1 VLARQAGGQVCLRR
15 MSLADRW
22 VGVDGEE
29 SMARTVRAA
38 SVSPHNR
45 RRHYGAP
52 RLIRANLYDL
62 FILMRRSG
70 VALIGFLVVV
80 FSAAAYL
87 NLVSPSHLPVA
98 NALYE
103 SLRLLIFQSG
113 LPLPGDPLGAALFFL
128 VPILGLLLVAQSV
141 LTFGRGL
148 LDKGSRLQSWQVSLA
163 STYSNHVIV
172 CGLGRVGFRVVT
184 RLIDAG
190 YDPIVIESK
199 WEGEHVARV
208 VRMKVPVIVGDARDR
223 IILRQARLRQA
234 RALIADINGDLTNI
248 EIALAARAIRPDIRV
263 ILRAFDEDLDRR
275 LERTFGAN
283 SAFSASALAAPTF
296 TAAAVSREIDYVLPL
311 GEDGALLGVTQLV
324 VRKEGL
330 LPETAQQLEAE
341 YGVRVVQVDSS
352 VPRNIDRAR
361 LHAGTTL
368 TLLGTLAALEA
379 ARVRNVQSP
388 SSWPPE
394 TIPQQH
400 PTMERDTVIV
410 CGLGKVGYRVVR
422 RLYSLTP
429 RLRIVVINLGDEH
442 TAFVRQ
448 VRRMEGVTYI
458 SGDASDV
465 ETLRAAGIDRA
476 YSVAVLTSDDAANL
490 RIGLA
495 ARGERPDVHVVLRV
509 FSDALADQLVTLF
522 GIRTTYSTS
531 DLAGPTLAAAA
542 VLSGISRA
550 FYAGGTLFATDE
562 VTVDDSGKSAGR
574 TIADLRTKRQVV
586 VIAIQRQGQLMLMP
600 PAETQL
606 MAGDEL
612 ALLAP
617 LDVLRSLRDGGMR
630 KLLG

>member
-1 VLARQAGGQVCLRR
+1 
-15 MSLADRW
+15 
-22 VGVDGEE
+22 
-29 SMARTVRAA
+29 MARTARAV
-38 SVSPHNR
+38 SLSPHNR
-45 RRHYGAP
+45 RRHYGVL

-70 VALIGFLVVV
+70 VALVGFLVVV
-80 FSAAAYL
+80 CSAAAYL
-87 NLVSPSHLPVA
+87 NLVSPSHLPIA
-98 NALYE
+98 NAFYE
-103 SLRLLIFQSG
+103 SLKLLIFQSSLQ
-113 LPLPGDPLGAALFFL
+113 LPTDPLGEALFFL

-172 CGLGRVGFRVVT
+172 CGLGRVGYRVVT

-190 YDPIVIESK
+190 YEPVVIERT
-199 WEGEHVARV
+199 WEGEQVARV

-223 IILRQARLRQA
+223 IILRQARVRQA
-234 RALIADINGDLTNI
+234 RALVAGINGDLTNI
-248 EIALAARAIRPDIRV
+248 EIALAARAIRPDLRI

-275 LERTFGAN
+275 LERTFGPN

-296 TAAAVSREIDYVLPL
+296 TAAAVSREIDYVIPL
-311 GEDGALLGVTQLV
+311 GEDGALLGVTQLA

-330 LPETAQQLEAE
+330 LPETAQLLEAE
-341 YGVRVVQVDSS
+341 YGVRVIQVGGAI
-352 VPRNIDRAR
+352 PKGLDRVR
-361 LHAGTTL
+361 LQAGTTL

-379 ARVRNVQSP
+379 VRVRNLQSP
-388 SSWPPE
+388 STWPPE
-394 TIPQQH
+394 TIPRQH
-400 PTMERDTVIV
+400 PTAERDTVII

-422 RLYSLTP
+422 RLYGLTP
-429 RLRIVVINLGDEH
+429 RPRIVVINLGDEH

-495 ARGERPDVHVVLRV
+495 VRGEQPDVHVVLRV
-509 FSDALADQLVTLF
+509 FSDDLADQLVTLF

-542 VLSGISRA
+542 ILSGISRA

-562 VTVDDSGKSAGR
+562 FAVDDKDYSARR
-574 TIADLRTKRQVV
+574 TIGDLRARRQVN
-586 VIAIQRQGQLMLMP
+586 VIALRRQGQILLVP
-600 PAETQL
+600 PADTPL
-606 MAGDEL
+606 VAGDEV

-617 LDVLRSLRDGGMR
+617 LDVLRGLREGGMR
-630 KLLG
+630 KLLA

>member
-1 VLARQAGGQVCLRR
+1 
-15 MSLADRW
+15 
-22 VGVDGEE
+22 
-29 SMARTVRAA
+29 MARDARAT
-38 SVSPHNR
+38 SLSPHNR
-45 RRHYGAP
+45 RRRYGAL

-70 VALIGFLVVV
+70 VALVGFLVVV
-80 FSAAAYL
+80 LAAATYL
-87 NLVSPSHLPVA
+87 NLVSPDRLPVA

-103 SLRLLIFQSG
+103 SLRLLIFQSS
-113 LPLPGDPLGAALFFL
+113 LSLPGDPLGVAIFFL

-172 CGLGRVGFRVVT
+172 CGLGRVGYRVVT

-190 YDPIVIESK
+190 YQPIAIERK
-199 WEGEHVARV
+199 WEGDYAARL
-208 VRMKVPVIVGDARDR
+208 VRMKVPVIVGDARER
-223 IILRQARLRQA
+223 IILRQARVRQA

-248 EIALAARAIRPDIRV
+248 EIALAARAIRPDLRV
-263 ILRAFDEDLDRR
+263 ILRAFDEDLDQR

-296 TAAAVSREIDYVLPL
+296 TAAAVSREIDYVIPL
-311 GEDGALLGVTQLV
+311 GGEGTLLGVTQIV
-324 VRKEGL
+324 VRKEGM
-330 LPETAQQLEAE
+330 LPQTAQQLEAE
-341 YGVRVVQVDSS
+341 YGVRVVQVDATA
-352 VPRNIDRAR
+352 PRNLDRTR
-361 LHAGTTL
+361 LNAGTTL
-368 TLLGTLAALEA
+368 TLLGTLATLEA
-379 ARVRNVQSP
+379 VRVRNLQSP
-388 SSWPPE
+388 STWPPE
-394 TIPQQH
+394 TIPLQH
-400 PTMERDTVIV
+400 PSAERDTVIV

-429 RLRIVVINLGDEH
+429 RPRIVVINLGDDD
-442 TAFVRQ
+442 TTFVRQ
-448 VRRMEGVTYI
+448 VQRMEGVSFI

-465 ETLRAAGIDRA
+465 ETLRAAGIERA

-495 ARGERPDVHVVLRV
+495 VRGEQPDVHVVLRV
-509 FSDALADQLVTLF
+509 FNDALADELVTLF

-542 VLSGISRA
+542 ILSGISRA

-562 VTVDDSGKSAGR
+562 ITVDDSGTAAGR
-574 TIADLRTKRQVV
+574 TVGDLRGRRQVV
-586 VIAIQRQGQLMLMP
+586 VVAIRRLGLLQLLP

-606 MAGDEL
+606 MAGDEV

-617 LDVLRSLRDGGMR
+617 LDVLRGLRDGGVR
-630 KLLG
+630 KLLA